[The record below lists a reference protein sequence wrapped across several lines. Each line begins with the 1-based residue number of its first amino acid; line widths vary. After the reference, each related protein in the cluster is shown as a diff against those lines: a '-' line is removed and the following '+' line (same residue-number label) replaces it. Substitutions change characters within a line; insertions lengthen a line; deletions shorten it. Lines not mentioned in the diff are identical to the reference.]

1 MGFFS
6 PLLALVDMTD
16 LRPLNH
22 FIFAVES
29 KHLVKHKQ
37 AQWLLTKVLSHR
49 SKQQQLG
56 TLKPTLRIG
65 LSGPPGAGKSTLI
78 DAFGKLLR
86 NQGYRVAVLVSL
98 GEN

>member
-1 MGFFS
+1 
-6 PLLALVDMTD
+6 MTD

-78 DAFGKLLR
+78 DAFGKLLT